1 MFGGAVA
8 EQAEQVNDAVH
19 DKAETLEAS
28 LAERSGTYRAARAG
42 QSGAIISGI
51 VIAAALLIGIFVI
64 SQINDSIPTIS
75 NNQLSSAR
83 DDTVGITGD
92 AMQLGAVVVLVI
104 FASVILRVLQGL

>member
-1 MFGGAVA
+1 MDFAFD
-8 EQAEQVNDAVH
+8 NDP
-19 DKAETLEAS
+19 
-28 LAERSGTYRAARAG
+28 SGIAAAG
-42 QSGAIISGI
+42 HQRVQNAQSAAIISGI

-64 SQINDSIPTIS
+64 SQINDSIPSITNS
-75 NNQLSSAR
+75 QLSSAR